1 MSVEWLAVLLITQ
14 RSHPM
19 KFIPRYAHVFAGR
32 CILVTLGIVGLLSL
46 HGYTKKVS
54 AQTLEAINEHY
65 LIEARYDKS
74 QAYSGNT
81 VGLKI
86 TMKTP
91 VNQVVPRAQV
101 LKLARYEPPEESNIE
116 IKMVGDPERNTRD
129 NYNQVISNFQ
139 IKIPPGT
146 EPRVYRIKLKFQYEA
161 SQTTVDRDLDLVVG
175 ERTNKKLVI
184 TGGDSEAFVAGSRVL
199 YNLSL
204 QNDYRDYTINIHE
217 IRITSVPAGLIKRIA
232 LGPIGDVTPEID
244 AKTNT
249 ISFKPFLSIRPV
261 AKETLP
267 LELEIGSMS
276 TTNWIKGFGDT
287 SKLVFDFEYDDSNDR
302 IVVLPPQETPVKIRP
317 SDGTLLGAMFVGVII
332 GTSLKF
338 YLEYLREKGVI
349 NRKGVAVFVSITI
362 LVGIVITIIAWAGQ
376 IQIIAFKDINL
387 SYDRPVVIFIIG
399 LIGALGGVHFLNNW
413 AKKYLPQESS
423 PAKET

>member
-1 MSVEWLAVLLITQ
+1 MKLIRRSPHVLVSRCLLGTLAI
-14 RSHPM
+14 
-19 KFIPRYAHVFAGR
+19 I
-32 CILVTLGIVGLLSL
+32 GLLSL
-46 HGYTKKVS
+46 QGFIQEVF
-54 AQTLEAINEHY
+54 AQTLEAINDHY
-65 LIEARYDKS
+65 LIEARYDKG

-81 VGLKI
+81 LGLKI
-86 TMKTP
+86 ILKTP
-91 VNQVVPRAQV
+91 EGKVVPRSQV
-101 LKLARYEPPEESNIE
+101 LRLARYEAPEESNIE
-116 IKMVGDPERNTRD
+116 IKMVGDPERNIRD
-129 NYNQVISNFQ
+129 SYNQIINNFQ
-139 IKIPPGT
+139 IKIPQDT

-161 SQTTVDRDLDLVVG
+161 SETTVDRDLDLVVG
-175 ERTNKKLVI
+175 ERTNKKFVI
-184 TGGDSEAFVAGSRVL
+184 TGGDSEAFVAGSRVM

-204 QNDYRDYTINIHE
+204 QNDYRDYTINLHE
-217 IRITSVPAGLIKRIA
+217 IRITSVPAGLIRSVS
-232 LGPIGDVTPEID
+232 LGPIGDVKPEID

-261 AKETLP
+261 AKEILP

-287 SKLVFDFEYDDSNDR
+287 SKLVFDFEYDDSNER
-302 IVVLPPQETPVKIRP
+302 IVVLPPQETPVKVRP

-332 GTSLKF
+332 GTGLKF

-362 LVGIVITIIAWAGQ
+362 LVGIVITIVAWAGQ

-413 AKKYLPQESS
+413 AKKYLPHESS